1 MAKITSKNNSDTGIE
16 EKVQLNPMILKG
28 TETKIKKEAKRRN
41 IHPTTFSGQIL
52 DRYAHYLLDKETRG
66 DLMVGKKVLELMLM
80 CENDDD
86 FFGYSKKA
94 AEYINT
100 ETLVQIEEHHVSFEE
115 RENRMQMWHELNGFK
130 FKSTENKEMN
140 LKRWYVVHHMGEKWS
155 KFQCLMFAHLLEL
168 TGTSI
173 GKSSHDEL
181 SFSIEFK
188 TKEIP

>member
-1 MAKITSKNNSDTGIE
+1 MPKISKKNSDANTE

-52 DRYAHYLLDKETRG
+52 DRYAHYLLDKEIRG

-86 FFGYSKKA
+86 FSVYSKKA

-100 ETLVQIEEHHVSFEE
+100 ETLVQIEEQDISFEE
-115 RENRMQMWHELNGFK
+115 RENRTRMWHEVNGFR
-130 FKSTENKEMN
+130 FKSTENKEMS

-155 KFQCLMFAHLLEL
+155 KFQCLMFTHLLEL

-173 GKSSHDEL
+173 GKSSYDEL
-181 SFSIEFK
+181 SFWIEFK
-188 TKEIP
+188 TKEV